1 MQTFDEPA
9 APDRRRGFATNGDRG
24 RTEKVMAMRRS
35 GVLVLAAAL
44 LAACKGG
51 DGDAPRS
58 ASTAASARP
67 AAADEPASPGGDL
80 YRRACVMCHGERGA
94 GTPIGPALNDRR
106 REVAEVV
113 RAVDAGAPAAD
124 TASFTPM
131 PPRGDG
137 AFTDQDV
144 RTVAEYVRSLAR

>member
-1 MQTFDEPA
+1 
-9 APDRRRGFATNGDRG
+9 
-24 RTEKVMAMRRS
+24 MAMRRS
-35 GVLVLAAAL
+35 GLLVLAVL
-44 LAACKGG
+44 LAACGGG

-58 ASTAASARP
+58 AARGGSVPP
-67 AAADEPASPGGDL
+67 AAADEPASPGRDL

-106 REVAEVV
+106 REVADIVRVV
-113 RAVDAGAPAAD
+113 EAGAPAAD

-137 AFTDQDV
+137 TFTDQDV

>member
-1 MQTFDEPA
+1 
-9 APDRRRGFATNGDRG
+9 
-24 RTEKVMAMRRS
+24 MAMRR
-35 GVLVLAAAL
+35 GGLLVVAAAL
-44 LAACKGG
+44 LLGACRGG

-58 ASTAASARP
+58 AAPGGSVLPPPREA
-67 AAADEPASPGGDL
+67 ASPGRDL

-94 GTPIGPALNDRR
+94 GTAIGPALNDRR
-106 REVAEVV
+106 REVADVV
-113 RAVDAGAPAAD
+113 RVVEAGMPTD

-137 AFTDQDV
+137 TFTDQEV

>member
-1 MQTFDEPA
+1 MPM
-9 APDRRRGFATNGDRG
+9 
-24 RTEKVMAMRRS
+24 RTGGLRV
-35 GVLVLAAAL
+35 VAAAL
-44 LAACKGG
+44 LAACGGG

-58 ASTAASARP
+58 AAQGGSVLP
-67 AAADEPASPGGDL
+67 APREAASPGGTL

-94 GTPIGPALNDRR
+94 GTAIGPALNDRR

-113 RAVDAGAPAAD
+113 RVVESGMPAD

-137 AFTDQDV
+137 TFTDQDV
-144 RTVAEYVRSLAR
+144 RTVAAYVRSLAR